1 MVEFNHVLLR
11 ELCRQ
16 VEETG
21 DPKELMELSDE
32 IVRLIDDK
40 RRRITLANRELQV
53 IEGGKRKVMQMPRRT
68 A

>member
-1 MVEFNHVLLR
+1 MVEFNYVLLR

-32 IVRLIDDK
+32 MVRLIDDK
-40 RRRITLANRELQV
+40 RRRITLANRELKV